1 MSIMSLPTLLIG
13 GSSKSR
19 KDEAINLAKGASSW
33 DCHILD
39 TRVTSG
45 IHDVRGLTSELN
57 KKPIN
62 SLFKIAL
69 ILEAQNLTLEAQ
81 NALLKTLEEPPKN
94 TKIVLT
100 AATSEGLLSTISS
113 RCLKINMALDSQNDH
128 PKKLDKFLSLD
139 SYEQWLAAADLD
151 LESWLSFWR
160 ERLLGTVFSKKAK
173 REKIAKIS
181 RYLKLIIKVKSL
193 KKRNAS
199 SKILN
204 SIVLFETPQEP

>member
-1 MSIMSLPTLLIG
+1 MSLPTLLIG

-19 KDEAINLAKGASSW
+19 KNEAINLAKGTSSW

-39 TRVTSG
+39 AQVTSG

-57 KKPIN
+57 KKPVN
-62 SLFKIAL
+62 STFKIAL

-94 TKIVLT
+94 TEIILT
-100 AATSEGLLSTISS
+100 AVTPEGLLSTISS
-113 RCLKINMALDSQNDH
+113 RCLKINLAISGESKVPN
-128 PKKLDKFLSLD
+128 KVEKFLSLD
-139 SYEQWLAAADLD
+139 SYERWLAAADLD

-160 ERLLGTVFSKKAK
+160 ERLLENVFSKNIEK
-173 REKIAKIS
+173 EKIAKIS
-181 RYLKLIIKVKSL
+181 KYLKLIIKAKSL

-204 SIVLFETPQEP
+204 SIILFETPQEP